1 MDNIRLFR
9 KTDIIIITVAIIIAA
24 IFFVLPVLRKSDD
37 KKIYVT
43 KADGLGEYLSINE
56 DGVYTYESEFGTNVI
71 TIENGTVC
79 VSYSDC
85 KNQICVNHGPISNPG
100 DTICCLP
107 HRFAVTV
114 TGANDGE

>member
-9 KTDIIIITVAIIIAA
+9 KSDIIIITVAIIIAA
-24 IFFVLPVLRKSDD
+24 VFFVLPVLRKSDD
-37 KKIYVT
+37 KKVYVT
-43 KADGLGEYLSINE
+43 KSDGLSE

-71 TIENGTVC
+71 TIENGTVY

>member
-1 MDNIRLFR
+1 MDNIRLF
-9 KTDIIIITVAIIIAA
+9 KKSDIIIITVAIIIAA
-24 IFFVLPVLRKSDD
+24 LFFVLPVLNRSDD
-37 KKIYVT
+37 KKVYVT
-43 KADGLGEYLSINE
+43 KSDGLSEYLDLDK
-56 DGVYTYESEFGTNVI
+56 DGVYTYESDLGTNII
-71 TIENGTVC
+71 TIENGSVY

-114 TGANDGE
+114 LGAGDGE